1 MIFNHRYVQSGRNEM
16 KQVKSILLY
25 FETEPDLVA
34 LNRLVDHAKVAGAK
48 LTVATVVEPAKSQV
62 MLTRGDLDLDK
73 VEELLIE
80 DRQRQLDEAV
90 HAIVNPGVEIETR
103 VLVGDVDNAILK
115 AVMTNHYD
123 ILVKQPSPS
132 FGLRQRLF
140 GSVDMRLLRACPCAV
155 GIMHLKPHGYS
166 KRAVVALDY
175 SDDDETKAKLNR
187 ALLELTAFYIDVE
200 IAEMH
205 IVHAW
210 RLYGE
215 SILAHGRGKIPPE
228 RLAAYAD
235 EEGAKRQQWLERVV
249 NEYRN
254 SLPSDRANVFNPKI
268 ELLRGDPKIAIPQRV
283 KELEADFVYIGTVSR
298 KGVSGWLIGNTAEAI
313 LDCVDCSVVTLKPEG
328 FVPPAPAT

>member
-1 MIFNHRYVQSGRNEM
+1 M
-16 KQVKSILLY
+16 KQIKSILLY
-25 FETEPDLVA
+25 FETDPDPAA

-48 LTVATVVEPAKSQV
+48 ITVATVVEPAKSHV
-62 MLTRGDLDLDK
+62 LLTKGGLDLGK
-73 VEELLIE
+73 LEELLIE

-90 HAIVNPGVEIETR
+90 DAIVNPGVPIETR

-115 AVMTNHYD
+115 AVMTDGYD
-123 ILVKQPSPS
+123 VLVKQPSPS
-132 FGLRQRLF
+132 YGLRQRLF

-166 KRAVVALDY
+166 RRAVVALDY
-175 SDDDETKAKLNR
+175 SDDDEAKAELNK
-187 ALLELTAFYIDVE
+187 ALLDLTAFYFDVE
-200 IAEMH
+200 AAEMH

-228 RLAAYAD
+228 RLAAITD
-235 EEGAKRQQWLERVV
+235 EEQAKRRQWLERVV
-249 NEYRN
+249 SEYRS
-254 SLPSDRANVFNPKI
+254 SLPPDRAKAFNPEI

-283 KELEADFVYIGTVSR
+283 KELDADFVYIGTVSR
-298 KGVSGWLIGNTAEAI
+298 KGVGGWLIGNTAEAI
-313 LDCVDCSVVTLKPEG
+313 LDCVDCSVVTLKPGG